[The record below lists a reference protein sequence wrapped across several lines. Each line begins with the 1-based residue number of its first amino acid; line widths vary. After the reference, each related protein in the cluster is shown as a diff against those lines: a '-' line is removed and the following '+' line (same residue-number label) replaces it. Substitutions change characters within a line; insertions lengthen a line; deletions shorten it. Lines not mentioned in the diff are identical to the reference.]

1 MEILPKAVYNRLTL
15 FRKCFQNILHG
26 LKTHIKATHAK
37 VRPPSIPGLLSKLSL
52 IGFSSSAT
60 EWFASFLTHRE
71 QGVLLDGTTSAPL
84 TPKSGIPQGTVLGP
98 VLFLIFINDLPESTQ
113 SQCSIF
119 ADDTTLHTADKSSII
134 QELPV

>member
-1 MEILPKAVYNRLTL
+1 MEPGKNVQSVFLDLSKAYDRV
-15 FRKCFQNILHG
+15 
-26 LKTHIKATHAK
+26 
-37 VRPPSIPGLLSKLSL
+37 SIPGLLSKFSL

-71 QGVLLDGTTSAPL
+71 QCVLLDGTTSAPL

-119 ADDTTLHTADKSSII
+119 ADDTTLHTACR
-134 QELPV
+134 